1 MRRPT
6 TLRQQRRRR
15 RWLRVAEI
23 AMAAALSLYV
33 VLLLFWMVGW
43 IR

>member
-15 RWLRVAEI
+15 WWLRVAEI
-23 AMAAALSLYV
+23 AMTAALSLYV